1 MKASRPRSP
10 HPHQPHQA
18 RRNGRAPEHGL
29 PESEIIYD
37 WNRVQSRPRP
47 THAFDLFDETLR
59 DGLQSPSVTDPPLE
73 DKLEILELMH
83 SLGIRSADIG
93 LPGAGKRAFD
103 DVVAMCRY
111 IQKRKLKVSPG
122 AAARTVLAD
131 IKPVAEAQQR
141 SGQKLVLYTFIGS
154 SPIRQFAEDWDV
166 GFIIRTSVEAIDFA
180 VKEGLEVAYVTE
192 DTVRSAPANLDPI
205 FRAAVEH
212 GASRLVLCDTV
223 GHATPDGAR
232 ALVTWARGLLA
243 GIGAGNVKLEWHGH
257 NDRGLAVPNA
267 LAALEA
273 GAQRLHGC
281 GLGVGERVGNTS
293 MDQLLLNL
301 KLLGWFDH
309 DLSKLVPYVQK
320 VSQACRIPVP
330 VNYPLSGSDAF
341 RTATG
346 VHAAAIIKAQK
357 RGDTWLA
364 DRVYSGVPAGE
375 FGKHQQIEIGHM
387 SGMSNVKYWLEK
399 RGIPCD
405 EALCNDILQRAKTCH
420 WTLKDEEIL
429 EVVASYG
436 LLPRSPVLK
445 GKRISS

>member
-1 MKASRPRSP
+1 MKPRT
-10 HPHQPHQA
+10 A
-18 RRNGRAPEHGL
+18 RRNGHRNGAAPARAPEHGM
-29 PESEIIYD
+29 PEGEIIYD
-37 WNRVQSRPRP
+37 WNRVQARPRP
-47 THAFDLFDETLR
+47 PQAFDLFDETLR

-73 DKLEILELMH
+73 DKLEILELMDA
-83 SLGIRSADIG
+83 LGIRSADIG
-93 LPGAGKRAFD
+93 LPGAGRRAFD

-111 IQKRKLKVSPG
+111 IQKRKLKISPG

-131 IKPVAEAQQR
+131 IQPVAEAQQR

-154 SPIRQFAEDWDV
+154 SPIRQFAESWDV
-166 GFIIRTSVEAIDFA
+166 DFIIRTSVEAIDFA

-192 DTVRSAPANLDPI
+192 DTVRSSPATLDPI
-205 FRAAVEH
+205 FRAAVAH
-212 GASRLVLCDTV
+212 GAHRLVLCDTV

-243 GIGAGNVKLEWHGH
+243 GLGATGVKLEWHGH

-273 GAQRLHGC
+273 GAVRLHGC

-301 KLLGWFDH
+301 KLMGWFDH
-309 DLSKLVPYVQK
+309 DLGQLVPYVQK
-320 VSQACRIPVP
+320 VSRACRIPIP
-330 VNYPLSGSDAF
+330 VNYPLSGADAF

-375 FGKHQQIEIGHM
+375 FGKQQQIEIGHM

-399 RGIPCD
+399 RGIPAGD
-405 EALCNDILQRAKTCH
+405 ALCQEILQRAKTCH

-429 EVVASYG
+429 EVVAAHG
-436 LLPRSPVLK
+436 QLPGAPVLK

>member
-1 MKASRPRSP
+1 MKSSRK
-10 HPHQPHQA
+10 
-18 RRNGRAPEHGL
+18 NGRGPEHGL
-29 PESEIIYD
+29 PEKEIIYD
-37 WNRVQSRPRP
+37 WNVAQPRPRP
-47 THAFDLFDETLR
+47 PHAFDLFDETLR

-83 SLGIRSADIG
+83 ALGIRSADIG
-93 LPGAGKRAFD
+93 LPGAGQRAFD

-111 IQKRKLKVSPG
+111 IQKRKLKIAPG

-166 GFIIRTSVEAIDFA
+166 GFIVRTSVEAIDFA

-192 DTVRSAPANLDPI
+192 DTARSSPATLDPI

-212 GASRLVLCDTV
+212 GAARLVLCDTV

-232 ALVTWARGLLA
+232 ALVTWARGLMA
-243 GIGAGNVKLEWHGH
+243 GIGARDVKLEWHGH

-267 LAALEA
+267 IAALEA
-273 GAQRLHGC
+273 GAERLHGC

-301 KLLGWFDH
+301 KLMGWFDH

-320 VSQACRIPVP
+320 VSQACRIPIP

-357 RGDTWLA
+357 RGDEWLA

-387 SGMSNVKYWLEK
+387 SGMSNVKYWLER

-405 EALCNDILQRAKTCH
+405 EALCQDILKRAKTCH

-429 EVVASYG
+429 EVVAAHG
-436 LLPRSPVLK
+436 LPSSRAVLK
-445 GKRISS
+445 GKRLSS

>member
-1 MKASRPRSP
+1 MKASRPRHSSNP
-10 HPHQPHQA
+10 RPA
-18 RRNGRAPEHGL
+18 RGSGRGPEHGL
-29 PESEIIYD
+29 PEQEIIYD
-37 WNRVQSRPRP
+37 WNRVQTRPRP
-47 THAFDLFDETLR
+47 PQPFELFDETLR

-83 SLGIRSADIG
+83 ALGIRSADIG
-93 LPGAGKRAFD
+93 LPGAGQRAFD

-111 IQKRKLKVSPG
+111 IQKRKLKIDPG

-141 SGQKLVLYTFIGS
+141 SGQRLVLYTFIGS

-166 GFIIRTSVEAIDFA
+166 DFIIRTSVEAIDFA

-192 DTVRSAPANLDPI
+192 DTVRSSPATLDPI
-205 FRAAVEH
+205 FRAAVAH
-212 GASRLVLCDTV
+212 GAARLVLCDTV

-232 ALVTWARGLLA
+232 ALVCWAKGLLA
-243 GIGAGNVKLEWHGH
+243 GLGATGVKLEWHGH

-301 KLLGWFDH
+301 KLMGWFDH
-309 DLSKLVPYVQK
+309 DLSKLVPYVRK
-320 VSQACRIPVP
+320 VSQACGIPIP
-330 VNYPLSGSDAF
+330 VNYPLSGADAF

-357 RGDTWLA
+357 RGDDWLA

-387 SGMSNVKYWLEK
+387 SGMSNVKYWLQQ
-399 RGIPCD
+399 RGIPGG
-405 EALCNDILQRAKTCH
+405 EALCHDILKRAKTCS

-429 EVVASYG
+429 EVVASHG
-436 LLPRSPVLK
+436 LLPRSSMLK
-445 GKRISS
+445 VKRISS